1 MVLYVRGNWAIAE
14 VREVEITKNVILRRF
29 GQFDVGRG
37 EGGNFVSYVRGNWAI
52 AEVREVEVT
61 KKVILRRLGQFD
73 VGRGEG
79 GFFCFVCPRQLGN
92 CGSS

>member
-1 MVLYVRGNWAIAE
+1 M
-14 VREVEITKNVILRRF
+14 RRF

-52 AEVREVEVT
+52 AGVREVEVT

-79 GFFCFVCPRQLGN
+79 GFFVLYVRGN
-92 CGSS
+92 WAIAEVREVEATTKSYFEAIRAI

>member
-1 MVLYVRGNWAIAE
+1 M
-14 VREVEITKNVILRRF
+14 
-29 GQFDVGRG
+29 
-37 EGGNFVSYVRGNWAI
+37 YVRGNWAI

-79 GFFCFVCPRQLGN
+79 GFFVLYVRGNWAIAEVREVEATKKVILRRLGQFDVGRGEGGIFCFVCPRQLGN